1 MNQNQKNKEKQ
12 HRSIKDDMRENK
24 GKTFVYFL
32 LRALVIL
39 VMVAQ
44 AFNGNWDNVF
54 LCGLTLILFMIPTFV
69 HKRLHIEMPTTLE
82 VIILLFIFAAEI
94 LGEIQEYYL
103 IFEQWDT
110 MLHTIN
116 GFLMAAIGFS
126 LIDILNQSENFSM
139 SLSPTFV
146 AIFAFCFSMTIGVLW
161 EFYEFGADVF
171 LHTDMQK
178 DTIIQSISSVV
189 LNPEGRNVAVT
200 IPIESV
206 VVNGEL
212 WQYGGYIDIGLIDT
226 MQDLF
231 VNFIGAVVFSFF
243 GLFYIKSRGKGTFV
257 KRFMPKMIKK
267 KSEKQVEEQPQ
278 E

>member
-1 MNQNQKNKEKQ
+1 MNQKNVKKEQ
-12 HRSIKDDMRENK
+12 GDPQQSIREDVRQNK
-24 GKTFVYFL
+24 GKAFL
-32 LRALVIL
+32 YIFLRVLVVL

-69 HKRLHIEMPTTLE
+69 NKRLHIEMPTTLE

-103 IFEQWDT
+103 IFDQWDS

-126 LIDILNQSENFSM
+126 LIDILNRSENFSM
-139 SLSPTFV
+139 QLSPAFV
-146 AIFAFCFSMTIGVLW
+146 AIFAFCFSMTVGVLW
-161 EFYEFGADVF
+161 EFFEFGADCF

-178 DTIIQSISSVV
+178 DTIIHSISSVL
-189 LNPEGRNVAVT
+189 LNPQGRNVAVT

-206 VVNGEL
+206 VVNGQT
-212 WQYGGYIDIGLIDT
+212 WNYGGYIDIGLIDT
-226 MQDLF
+226 MEDLF
-231 VNFIGAVVFSFF
+231 VNFIGAVVFSIF

-257 KRFMPKMIKK
+257 KRFMPRLKGKRHETGK
-267 KSEKQVEEQPQ
+267 
-278 E
+278 

>member
-1 MNQNQKNKEKQ
+1 MNQKNKEKQ

>member
-267 KSEKQVEEQPQ
+267 KSEKQLEEQPQ